1 MSFFFGVHADINYTK
16 VTRNIKTPLYL
27 SSTVISNIVD
37 STKTTLVG
45 AGGIISLN
53 YHFTL
58 LIGIELVADYSFLF
72 EPFSITRILEGREEI
87 SGARVSYT
95 IIDNKNKSGIKQRGH
110 TFTIKLALRFGF

>member
-1 MSFFFGVHADINYTK
+1 M
-16 VTRNIKTPLYL
+16 
-27 SSTVISNIVD
+27 
-37 STKTTLVG
+37 
-45 AGGIISLN
+45 N